1 MKKKED
7 IYYKAYSSRDA
18 RFDGKFFC
26 AVKTTKNYCR
36 PICPAKPKRE
46 NVEFFSNAFEAE
58 SAGYRPC
65 LRCRPECAPGSGGWL
80 GKNATVKRC
89 LSLIENRAMYDK
101 NEEEFAALLGMSA
114 RHLRRLFEDE
124 LGQTPKQI
132 SDANR
137 LNFARKLIVETN
149 LSITEI
155 ALTSGFTS
163 IRRFNEAFK
172 KRFERSPSEIR
183 KIKVLN
189 TNDKFILRLSFR
201 PPFDY
206 EGLLSFYHNHLVSHL
221 EEVDSKSY
229 ERIFK
234 IDGQVG
240 AVKVT
245 QDKLK
250 NELILEISKAEPK
263 SLFQIVQRVRNLF
276 DVDSDPLLLEET
288 FSQTPVMKKL
298 CLKYPGLRFPRSWDS
313 FESAICTILGQL
325 VSVKQAKSLVKE
337 LIENYGEAIV
347 HPLTGKTVYL
357 FPSAE
362 VLMNANLEKVRTTQ
376 ARRESIRL
384 FSQAVFQGEI
394 DLSQNQDTEIF
405 KEKILKIKGIG
416 QWTAEYIALRAL
428 GDTNAY
434 PSTDLVLKRVG
445 AKMKNLKL
453 DLLHPW
459 RGYVAFYLW
468 REFAGSPLNKKNK
481 K

>member
-1 MKKKED
+1 MKNNDD

-26 AVKTTKNYCR
+26 AVKTTKIYCR

-46 NVEFFSNAFEAE
+46 NVEFFSNAFQAE

-89 LSLIENRAMYDK
+89 LALIENRAMYDK

-137 LNFARKLIVETN
+137 LNFARKLIVETK
-149 LSITEI
+149 LPITEI
-155 ALTSGFTS
+155 ALSSGFTS

-172 KRFERSPSEIR
+172 NRFERSPSELR
-183 KIKVLN
+183 KVKVVYAGE
-189 TNDKFILRLSFR
+189 KFFLRLSYR
-201 PPFDY
+201 PPFDFD
-206 EGLLSFYHNHLVSHL
+206 GLLNFYQNHLVSHL
-221 EEVDSKSY
+221 EHVDTNSY

-234 IDGQVG
+234 IDGKVG
-240 AVKVT
+240 SVKVT
-245 QDKLK
+245 QDSSK
-250 NELILEISKAEPK
+250 NELVLEINKVEPK
-263 SLFQIVQRVRNLF
+263 SIFPIVQRVRNLF
-276 DVDSDPLLLEET
+276 DVDSDPLLLKEA
-288 FSQTPVMKKL
+288 FSHSPVMKKL

-325 VSVKQAKSLVKE
+325 VSVKQAKSLVRE
-337 LIENYGEAIV
+337 LVENYGEAV
-347 HPLTGKTVYL
+347 AHPLNGKSVYL
-357 FPSAE
+357 FPSAD

-376 ARRESIRL
+376 ARRETIKL
-384 FSQAVFQGEI
+384 FSQAVAQGEI
-394 DLSQNQDTEIF
+394 DLSQNQDTELF

-416 QWTAEYIALRAL
+416 VWTAEYIALRAL

-434 PSTDLVLKRVG
+434 PATDLVLKRVG
-445 AKMKNLKL
+445 ADMKNLKL

-468 REFAGSPLNKKNK
+468 REFAGSTLKTRSKK
-481 K
+481 

>member
-1 MKKKED
+1 MENKED
-7 IYYKAYSSRDA
+7 IYYKAYTSRDA

-26 AVKTTKNYCR
+26 AVKTTGVYCR

-46 NVEFFSNAFEAE
+46 NVEFFSNAFQAE

-89 LSLIENRAMYDK
+89 LALIENRCMYDK

-149 LSITEI
+149 LPITEI

-183 KIKVLN
+183 KVKILN
-189 TNDKFILRLSFR
+189 TNEKFFLRLSYR
-201 PPFDY
+201 PPFDFA
-206 EGLLSFYHNHLVSHL
+206 GLLSFYQNHLVSHL
-221 EEVDSKSY
+221 EHIDSSSY
-229 ERIFK
+229 ERVFK
-234 IDGQVG
+234 MDEQVG
-240 AVKVT
+240 TVKVT
-245 QDKLK
+245 QDNLK
-250 NELILEISKAEPK
+250 NELVLEINKVEPK

-276 DVDSDPLLLEET
+276 DVDSDPLILEEA
-288 FSQTPVMKKL
+288 FNLSPVMKKL
-298 CLKYPGLRFPRSWDS
+298 NRKYPGLRFPRCWDS
-313 FESAICTILGQL
+313 FESVICTILGQL

-337 LIENYGEAIV
+337 LIENYGEVVA

-357 FPSAE
+357 FPTAE
-362 VLMNANLEKVRTTQ
+362 VLMNSNLDKVRTTKN
-376 ARRESIRL
+376 RRETIRL
-384 FSQAVFQGEI
+384 FSQAFVEGGI
-394 DLSQNQDTEIF
+394 DLSQNQDIEIF

-428 GDTNAY
+428 GDTNAF
-434 PSTDLVLKRVG
+434 PATDLVLKRVE
-445 AKMKNLKL
+445 ADMKSLKL
-453 DLLHPW
+453 DMLHPW

-468 REFAGSPLNKKNK
+468 RAFAGSTSKTKGKK
-481 K
+481 